1 MKRGALLAVLTFVL
15 VVLVATPAFANVS
28 GAIFTTLP
36 DGSRVNANIYP
47 KKSDVYLDGG
57 PGMGAPSKAAALD
70 PGWYYFQVTDPSG
83 KVLLSED
90 PAKCRKFRVGEGG
103 FIVEVVTGC
112 TTLKKV
118 KGEWVQVSCDHLTG
132 VDQDYGPYGAIT
144 VQLMP
149 FADTPNKGGVYKVW
163 VTPVDKFV
171 GDPNLV
177 DNGYAPGNVHGFV
190 PAWSKTDNF
199 KVKGVPTC
207 VPTEVTV
214 KKFHDL
220 DADGV
225 WDAGEPQ
232 LAWAVEVTY
241 PDGSSNVYTTP
252 FTLISGE
259 AGHYTFKELVPD
271 PEGDCDPGWLQTALY
286 LDGVAQPVSDTIRVY
301 LEGCVTGTKTPIRHE
316 IVFGNV
322 RLACAGATKFYDR
335 DADGEWDADEAPI
348 AGWRIA
354 LSGTNVRGEAVALTA
369 ETDAEGTAHFCGL
382 LPGDYTIEEVMPVG
396 NWVATTPLA
405 HSFHL
410 APGDCAHYEF
420 GNYCYGTA
428 DFNTKGF
435 WHNKNGLELIE
446 PDWIAYVNGLAPYAA
461 NPFDGLDEYG
471 NPVPAAKGPAGE
483 TIAAEG
489 TALAEISA
497 YLVDSNAGGDPK
509 TQLGQQLLAFIFNV
523 KYNRLTDATIVTPSG
538 PMSGQALINGAVA
551 AWSAGGSAAN
561 EWSMLLD
568 GLNNCDAVRYVCSG
582 PCCPIV
588 YPSP

>member
-1 MKRGALLAVLTFVL
+1 MKRGTLLAVLTFLL

-36 DGSRVNANIYP
+36 DGSRVNANIYQ
-47 KKSDVYLDGG
+47 KKTDVYLDGG
-57 PGMGAPSKAAALD
+57 PGIGAPSKAAALD

-90 PAKCRKFRVGEGG
+90 PVKCRMFRVGEDG

-112 TTLKKV
+112 TKLAKV
-118 KGEWVQVSCDHLTG
+118 RGEWVEVSCDHVTG
-132 VDQDYGPYGAIT
+132 VDLDYGPDGAIT
-144 VQLMP
+144 VQLIP

-163 VTPVDKFV
+163 ATPVDKFV

-177 DNGYAPGNVHGFV
+177 DNGYAPGNYHGFI

-225 WDAGEPQ
+225 WDADEPE
-232 LAWAVEVTY
+232 LNWEVEVTY
-241 PDGSSNVYTTP
+241 PDGSSNVYVTP
-252 FTLISGE
+252 FTIINAEVGYHDFEELIP
-259 AGHYTFKELVPD
+259 PD
-271 PEGDCDPGWLQTALY
+271 AGDCDPGWLQTALY
-286 LDGVAQPVSDTIRVY
+286 LDGAAQPVAPKITVW
-301 LEGCVTGTKTPIRHE
+301 LEGCVMGTKIPIKHE

-322 RLACAGATKFYDR
+322 RLACVGAAKYYDK
-335 DADGEWDADEAPI
+335 DADAEWDADEVPI
-348 AGWRIA
+348 AGWKIA
-354 LSGTNVRGEAVALTA
+354 LHGTDVRGEPVAMTA
-369 ETDAEGTAHFCGL
+369 LTDAEGMVHFCSL
-382 LPGDYTIEEVMPVG
+382 LPGDYTIEEIMPLG
-396 NWVATTPLA
+396 NWVATTPLV
-405 HSFHL
+405 HSFHV
-410 APGDCAHYEF
+410 APGDCLHYEF

-435 WHNKNGLELIE
+435 WHNKNGLDLIE
-446 PDWIAYVNGLAPYAA
+446 PAWITYVNGLAPYAA

-471 NPVPAAKGPAGE
+471 NPVPAAHGPAGE
-483 TIAAEG
+483 TIAGEG

-497 YLVDSNAGGDPK
+497 YLVAPNAGGDPK
-509 TQLGQQLLAFIFNV
+509 IQLGQQLLAFIFNV
-523 KYNRLTDATIVTPSG
+523 KYNGLTGATIVTPSG
-538 PMSGQALINGAVA
+538 PMSGQDLIDGAVA
-551 AWSAGGSAAN
+551 AWVAGGSTAN

-568 GLNNCDAVRYVCSG
+568 GLNNCDAVMYVCAE
-582 PCCPIV
+582 PCYPIE
-588 YPSP
+588 YPTP